1 MLISLKYGEGSTQD
15 PSGRFFQYYD
25 EQSVEELF
33 NEDRR
38 LELAKKY
45 RSSSQAWGEAKAA
58 EWLNLIVK
66 RRTYSD

>member
-1 MLISLKYGEGSTQD
+1 MLVSLKYGQGSAQD

-38 LELAKKY
+38 LELAKKF
-45 RSSSQAWGEAKAA
+45 RSSSQALGEPKAV

-66 RRTYSD
+66 RRAYSD